1 LIGFLGSLIFL
12 ARTRVKAPST
22 QAQRIPPIRAF
33 QRGQSLGAQS
43 EASHARLGK
52 ERETLRSFVARAIV
66 PLTAQP
72 LFSLLS
78 LSSPKP
84 ADDFS
89 STAENC
95 TNGGGPASSPL
106 PRIVVAEAV
115 PRIIGE
121 QASGRI
127 STAAC
132 KMSVSTLNPHLVH
145 SISLH
150 DVRRRALVDMH
161 SGSARFR
168 VRSHYC
174 SVRVFSLSSRR

>member
-1 LIGFLGSLIFL
+1 MEHQKLLILLRRISQPLGDAKRGFTPGEG
-12 ARTRVKAPST
+12 ARDAASFHHTRHNSPHRPTS
-22 QAQRIPPIRAF
+22 
-33 QRGQSLGAQS
+33 
-43 EASHARLGK
+43 
-52 ERETLRSFVARAIV
+52 
-66 PLTAQP
+66 PLTLLS
-72 LFSLLS
+72 LFLS

-95 TNGGGPASSPL
+95 TDGGGPASSPL
-106 PRIVVAEAV
+106 PRIV
-115 PRIIGE
+115 GE

-150 DVRRRALVDMH
+150 DVCRRVLVDMH
-161 SGSARFR
+161 SRSARFR
-168 VRSHYC
+168 VRSQYC
-174 SVRVFSLSSRR
+174 SAGVFSPFVAPMMCAAARVRV